1 MVLEVFAVGRT
12 TWLCDFLLSELR
24 GRCLISHATL
34 LQVSMCTGSL
44 WPLIANELTS
54 IGCNALWTWNSVQQ
68 LNVLSSTSER
78 LCCKFFLHR
87 SAGSYWTWSAI
98 DQTWT
103 AWWFDVPGSQM
114 RLCQSKKLCPIPR
127 KDIDRAAVIQKP
139 PLGKPRSR
147 IEQVSRWVLS
157 ADGLTRYHRYVIS
170 VSIHHDIYLGY
181 KMRSSTVTP
190 RLIFYFRLACTMV
203 DMISTTYGALLLG
216 SSLAYSFVLVSARF
230 CRYWTEVNRLTGVLC
245 FQCATYFKLYREDR
259 HVIKYLV
266 RFLIHFACSISLC
279 HFTRY
284 RSFGSSNYSIRV

>member
-1 MVLEVFAVGRT
+1 MF
-12 TWLCDFLLSELR
+12 D
-24 GRCLISHATL
+24 ISRYPSAGFDVYRLTMTSNCQWTHVDRLQRAMDMKQRPAAQRSILNIRAAL
-34 LQVSMCTGSL
+34 LQV
-44 WPLIANELTS
+44 
-54 IGCNALWTWNSVQQ
+54 
-68 LNVLSSTSER
+68 
-78 LCCKFFLHR
+78 FLHR

-127 KDIDRAAVIQKP
+127 KDIDRAAVIRKP

-266 RFLIHFACSISLC
+266 RFLTHFACSISLC

-284 RSFGSSNYSIRV
+284 RSFGSSNCSIRV